1 MPITTEEPTAPP
13 VTARRQ
19 PPLAGRGGVVAAVAG
34 AMVVAVLA
42 GLGLLTGGRL
52 RLEVWRADYRVF
64 PDGIRLSTIVGVDFG
79 DRPHDT
85 LEVVVTEEN
94 GIPEPFVVRAEP
106 GNVQIFPEVT
116 GEVIGPDPAGR
127 VVLRGHDD
135 RRSGLQRME
144 HMYVLPR
151 ILTEGERWEFTALV
165 APEGIDAETGMVAI
179 HGVELTDIVCSV
191 SGASGSACELV
202 PSAPGDTVL
211 RVAPLH
217 AGSEIRVA
225 ATVGSLVDS
234 TGNFIGSVGTQ
245 NSSRVLA
252 AFGGVVALIT
262 GLVTNWWWQRRR
274 RRRWA
279 SAVVPGAA
287 GVEAP
292 AWVMAAALR
301 GRVDDEVVDAW
312 AAQAVADGVLRAHRS
327 TPTLSAGARLH
338 DLSPDEWGVA
348 CAAVEP
354 SRPAGID
361 ELRSPWKRM
370 ERVLLAKGARDG
382 WWAGP
387 TGRTVGLLSVSVGVL
402 AAAIAWALWT
412 GWSNDHIVGA
422 AIMVAIPAA
431 VVAVT
436 HLWTQR
442 WLTSA
447 GRDAAATAEAWR
459 RRLNRLDARRVEAMV
474 ADAEQGG
481 EEDVVTTLALAAAAT
496 GRAYACRHAVG
507 DADVSLRLKVRV
519 EQILGAVRMGEL
531 RRLLDESQSLV
542 EVPVSPS
549 RR

>member
-225 ATVGSLVDS
+225 ATVGPLVDS

-245 NSSRVLA
+245 NSPRVLA
-252 AFGGVVALIT
+252 AVGGVVALIT

-274 RRRWA
+274 HRRWA
-279 SAVVPGAA
+279 SAPAQGAA
-287 GVEAP
+287 GGEAP
-292 AWVMAAALR
+292 AWVMAAGLR

-370 ERVLLAKGARDG
+370 ERVLLAKGVRDG

-387 TGRTVGLLSVSVGVL
+387 TGRTVGALAVSVGAL

-422 AIMVAIPAA
+422 AIMVAIPAGF
-431 VVAVT
+431 VVVT
-436 HLWTQR
+436 HVWTQR
-442 WLTSA
+442 RLTGA
-447 GRDAAATAEAWR
+447 GLDAAAAAWAWG
-459 RRLNRLDARRVEAMV
+459 RRLDRLDAGQVEAMV
-474 ADAEQGG
+474 AGAGPDG
-481 EEDVVTTLALAAAAT
+481 EEAVMTALALAAAAT
-496 GRAYACRHAVG
+496 GRAYACRHAVS
-507 DADVSLRLKVRV
+507 DADMPLRVKVRV

-531 RRLLDESQSLV
+531 RRQLDETQWLV
-542 EVPVSPS
+542 EVPVTPS

>member
-127 VVLRGHDD
+127 VVLRGNDD
-135 RRSGLQRME
+135 RHSGLQRME

-225 ATVGSLVDS
+225 ATVGPLVDS

-245 NSSRVLA
+245 NSPRVLA
-252 AFGGVVALIT
+252 AVGGVVALIT

-274 RRRWA
+274 HRRWA
-279 SAVVPGAA
+279 SAPAQGAA
-287 GVEAP
+287 GGEAP

-370 ERVLLAKGARDG
+370 ERVLLAKGVRDG

-387 TGRTVGLLSVSVGVL
+387 TGRTVGALAVSVGAL

-422 AIMVAIPAA
+422 AIMVAIPAGF
-431 VVAVT
+431 VVVT
-436 HLWTQR
+436 HVWTQR
-442 WLTSA
+442 RLTGA
-447 GRDAAATAEAWR
+447 GLDAAAAAWAWG
-459 RRLNRLDARRVEAMV
+459 RRLDRLDAGQVEAMV
-474 ADAEQGG
+474 AGAGPDG
-481 EEDVVTTLALAAAAT
+481 EEAVMTALALAAAAT
-496 GRAYACRHAVG
+496 GRAYACRHAVS
-507 DADVSLRLKVRV
+507 DADMPLRVKVRV

-531 RRLLDESQSLV
+531 RRQLDETQWLV
-542 EVPVSPS
+542 EVPVTPS

>member
-245 NSSRVLA
+245 NSPRVLA
-252 AFGGVVALIT
+252 AVGGVVALIT

-274 RRRWA
+274 HRRWA
-279 SAVVPGAA
+279 SAPAQGAA

-370 ERVLLAKGARDG
+370 ERVLLAKGVRDG

-387 TGRTVGLLSVSVGVL
+387 TGRTVGALAVSVGAL

-422 AIMVAIPAA
+422 AIMVAIPAGF
-431 VVAVT
+431 VVVT
-436 HLWTQR
+436 HVWTQR
-442 WLTSA
+442 RLTGA
-447 GRDAAATAEAWR
+447 GLDAAAAAWAWG
-459 RRLNRLDARRVEAMV
+459 RRLDRLDAGQVEAMV
-474 ADAEQGG
+474 AGAGPDG
-481 EEDVVTTLALAAAAT
+481 EEAVMTALALAAAAT
-496 GRAYACRHAVG
+496 GRAYACRHAVS
-507 DADVSLRLKVRV
+507 DADMPLRVKVRV

-531 RRLLDESQSLV
+531 RRQLDETQWLV
-542 EVPVSPS
+542 EVPVTPS

>member
-245 NSSRVLA
+245 NSPRVLA
-252 AFGGVVALIT
+252 AVGGVVALIT

-274 RRRWA
+274 HRRWA
-279 SAVVPGAA
+279 SAPAQGAA
-287 GVEAP
+287 GGEAP
-292 AWVMAAALR
+292 AWVMAAGLR

-370 ERVLLAKGARDG
+370 ERVLLAKGVRDG

-387 TGRTVGLLSVSVGVL
+387 TGRTVGALAVSVGAL

-422 AIMVAIPAA
+422 AIMVAIPAGF
-431 VVAVT
+431 VVVT
-436 HLWTQR
+436 HVWTQR
-442 WLTSA
+442 RLTGA
-447 GRDAAATAEAWR
+447 GLDAAAAAWAWG
-459 RRLNRLDARRVEAMV
+459 RRLDRLDAGQVEAMV
-474 ADAEQGG
+474 AGAGPDG
-481 EEDVVTTLALAAAAT
+481 EEAVMTALALAAAAT
-496 GRAYACRHAVG
+496 GRAYACRHAVS
-507 DADVSLRLKVRV
+507 DADMPLRVKVRV

-531 RRLLDESQSLV
+531 RRQLDETQWLV
-542 EVPVSPS
+542 EVPVTPS

>member
-127 VVLRGHDD
+127 VVLRGNDD
-135 RRSGLQRME
+135 RHSGLQRME

-165 APEGIDAETGMVAI
+165 APEDIDAETGMVAI

-459 RRLNRLDARRVEAMV
+459 RRLNRLDATQVEAMV
-474 ADAEQGG
+474 ADAERGG
-481 EEDVVTTLALAAAAT
+481 EEDVVTALALAAAAT

-531 RRLLDESQSLV
+531 RRQLDESQRLV

-549 RR
+549 R

>member
-1 MPITTEEPTAPP
+1 MQTAAEEDPTAPP
-13 VTARRQ
+13 VTARRH
-19 PPLAGRGGVVAAVAG
+19 PPLAGRGGVVAAGAG

-64 PDGIRLSTIVGVDFG
+64 PDGIRLSTIVDVDFG
-79 DRPHDT
+79 DRPNHT
-85 LEVVVTEEN
+85 PEVVVTDEN
-94 GIPEPFVVRAEP
+94 GTPRPFVVRAEP

-127 VVLRGHDD
+127 VVLRGNDD
-135 RRSGLQRME
+135 RHSGLQRME

-165 APEGIDAETGMVAI
+165 APEDIDAETGMVAI

-191 SGASGSACELV
+191 SSASGAACELV

-211 RVAPLH
+211 RVLPLH

-225 ATVGSLVDS
+225 ATVGPLVDS

-245 NSSRVLA
+245 NSPRVLA
-252 AFGGVVALIT
+252 AVGGVVALIT

-279 SAVVPGAA
+279 SAPAPGAA
-287 GVEAP
+287 GGEAP
-292 AWVMAAALR
+292 AWVMAVALR

-348 CAAVEP
+348 CAVEP

-370 ERVLLAKGARDG
+370 ERVLLAKGVRDG

-387 TGRTVGLLSVSVGVL
+387 IGRTVGALAVSVGAL

-422 AIMVAIPAA
+422 AIMVAIPAGF
-431 VVAVT
+431 VVVT
-436 HLWTQR
+436 HVWTQR
-442 WLTSA
+442 RLTGA
-447 GRDAAATAEAWR
+447 GLDAAAAAWAWG
-459 RRLNRLDARRVEAMV
+459 RRLDRLDAGQVEAMV
-474 ADAEQGG
+474 AGAGPDG
-481 EEDVVTTLALAAAAT
+481 EEAVMTALALAAAAT
-496 GRAYACRHAVG
+496 GRAYACRHAVS
-507 DADVSLRLKVRV
+507 DADVPLRVKVRV

-531 RRLLDESQSLV
+531 RRQLDETQWLV
-542 EVPVSPS
+542 EVPVTPS

>member
-1 MPITTEEPTAPP
+1 
-13 VTARRQ
+13 
-19 PPLAGRGGVVAAVAG
+19 
-34 AMVVAVLA
+34 
-42 GLGLLTGGRL
+42 
-52 RLEVWRADYRVF
+52 
-64 PDGIRLSTIVGVDFG
+64 
-79 DRPHDT
+79 
-85 LEVVVTEEN
+85 
-94 GIPEPFVVRAEP
+94 
-106 GNVQIFPEVT
+106 QIFPEVT

-225 ATVGSLVDS
+225 ATVGPLVDS

-245 NSSRVLA
+245 NSPRVLA
-252 AFGGVVALIT
+252 AVGGVVALIT

-274 RRRWA
+274 HRRWA
-279 SAVVPGAA
+279 SAPAQGAA
-287 GVEAP
+287 GGEAP
-292 AWVMAAALR
+292 AWVMAAGLR

-370 ERVLLAKGARDG
+370 ERVLLAKGVRDG

-387 TGRTVGLLSVSVGVL
+387 TGRTVGALAVSVGAL

-422 AIMVAIPAA
+422 AIMVAIPAGF
-431 VVAVT
+431 VVVT
-436 HLWTQR
+436 HVWTQR
-442 WLTSA
+442 RLTGA
-447 GRDAAATAEAWR
+447 GLDAAAAAWAWG
-459 RRLNRLDARRVEAMV
+459 RRLDRLDAGQVEAMV
-474 ADAEQGG
+474 AGAGPDG
-481 EEDVVTTLALAAAAT
+481 EEAVMTALALAAAAT
-496 GRAYACRHAVG
+496 GRAYACRHAVS
-507 DADVSLRLKVRV
+507 DADMPLRVKVRV

-531 RRLLDESQSLV
+531 RRQLDETQWLV
-542 EVPVSPS
+542 EVPVTPS

>member
-127 VVLRGHDD
+127 VVLRGNDD
-135 RRSGLQRME
+135 RHSGLQRME

-165 APEGIDAETGMVAI
+165 APEDIDAETGMVAI

-370 ERVLLAKGARDG
+370 ERVLLAKGVRDG

-387 TGRTVGLLSVSVGVL
+387 TGRTVGALAVSVGAL

-422 AIMVAIPAA
+422 AIMVAIPAGF
-431 VVAVT
+431 VVVT
-436 HLWTQR
+436 HVWTQR
-442 WLTSA
+442 RLTGA
-447 GRDAAATAEAWR
+447 GLDAAAAAWAWG
-459 RRLNRLDARRVEAMV
+459 RRLDRLDAGQVEAMV
-474 ADAEQGG
+474 AGAGPDG
-481 EEDVVTTLALAAAAT
+481 EEAVMTALALAAAAT
-496 GRAYACRHAVG
+496 GRAYACRHAVS
-507 DADVSLRLKVRV
+507 DADMPLRVKVRV

-531 RRLLDESQSLV
+531 RRQLDETQWLV
-542 EVPVSPS
+542 EVPVTPS

>member
-127 VVLRGHDD
+127 VVLRGNDD
-135 RRSGLQRME
+135 RHSGLQRME

-225 ATVGSLVDS
+225 ATVGPLVDS

-245 NSSRVLA
+245 NSPRVLA
-252 AFGGVVALIT
+252 AVGGVVALIT

-274 RRRWA
+274 HRRWA
-279 SAVVPGAA
+279 SAPAQGAA
-287 GVEAP
+287 GGEAP
-292 AWVMAAALR
+292 AWVMAAGLR

-370 ERVLLAKGARDG
+370 ERVLLAKGVRDG

-422 AIMVAIPAA
+422 AIMVAIPAGF
-431 VVAVT
+431 VVVT
-436 HLWTQR
+436 HVWTQR
-442 WLTSA
+442 RLTGA
-447 GRDAAATAEAWR
+447 GLDAAAAAWAWG
-459 RRLNRLDARRVEAMV
+459 RRLDRLDAGQVEAMV
-474 ADAEQGG
+474 AGAGPDG
-481 EEDVVTTLALAAAAT
+481 EEAVMTALALAAAAT
-496 GRAYACRHAVG
+496 GRAYACRHAVS
-507 DADVSLRLKVRV
+507 DADMPLRVKVRV

-531 RRLLDESQSLV
+531 RRQLDETQWLV
-542 EVPVSPS
+542 EVPVTPS